1 MIIIYVSLCMFTIND
16 SLFKIEGNL
25 DFSNTIRKAD
35 IEQLAEVDEHEVIR
49 EVQEYYG
56 DYLAINPDLFSL
68 GQDPRQY
75 FGNSVNSWEADT
87 FEQSVKGVCA
97 VLLSL
102 KKKPVIRYERGSAM
116 AKKLALEVQN
126 TITSEGQLFDFRR
139 PDTPPILLIL
149 DRRND
154 PVTPLLTQWTYQAMV
169 HELIGIHHGRVDM
182 TNVPEVKNELKV
194 CFHID
199 INRKW
204 YSCIVI
210 IRKSFYPLIKIHFSR
225 NQCI

>member
-1 MIIIYVSLCMFTIND
+1 
-16 SLFKIEGNL
+16 
-25 DFSNTIRKAD
+25 
-35 IEQLAEVDEHEVIR
+35 
-49 EVQEYYG
+49 
-56 DYLAINPDLFSL
+56 
-68 GQDPRQY
+68 
-75 FGNSVNSWEADT
+75 
-87 FEQSVKGVCA
+87 
-97 VLLSL
+97 
-102 KKKPVIRYERGSAM
+102 M

-194 CFHID
+194 SYAERGKQRPI
-199 INRKW
+199 
-204 YSCIVI
+204 YSVI
-210 IRKSFYPLIKIHFSR
+210 IRKLSCLLIKIHSSKS
-225 NQCI
+225 QCTSTWEI